1 MGPACGSAVGSIEAP
16 RVALLPVNPSTGPM
30 QPVGAVRLVPLGDV
44 YTQIFE
50 DEVKNSKR
58 TRQGKAELVVLL
70 SLLASKV
77 VVGKQR

>member
-1 MGPACGSAVGSIEAP
+1 
-16 RVALLPVNPSTGPM
+16 M